1 MKRRWPGRAI
11 SPSSNFARDIPK
23 TPFPSGG
30 QESSR
35 KWLILFAISCQRA
48 PATSPESPLTLPA
61 EKRAV
66 KEAVWFT
73 LSSAPTASWP
83 GPCLIRYAWS
93 TARLTSAPSR
103 LSPAKTRRIS
113 PLTRKLVSAHTD
125 EEWVIAVDLQCGSP
139 WNAAAGL
146 AMRHPQIR
154 VISGLS
160 LPLALELVD
169 NQHTLSAD
177 DLCQHLQAIASQ
189 CCVVWQQPETV
200 EEEF

>member
-1 MKRRWPGRAI
+1 MVHAIFCAHGQLAGAMLDSVRMVYGEVNVSAVAFVPGENAADIAI
-11 SPSSNFARDIPK
+11 NL
-23 TPFPSGG
+23 
-30 QESSR
+30 E
-35 KWLILFAISCQRA
+35 
-48 PATSPESPLTLPA
+48 
-61 EKRAV
+61 
-66 KEAVWFT
+66 
-73 LSSAPTASWP
+73 
-83 GPCLIRYAWS
+83 
-93 TARLTSAPSR
+93 
-103 LSPAKTRRIS
+103 
-113 PLTRKLVSAHTD
+113 KLVSAHTD

-146 AMRHPQIR
+146 AMRHP
-154 VISGLS
+154 